1 MTEDLLILEILHNL
15 EEHSKCE
22 IKRGKNNTILI
33 MLFDTNNLITME
45 YNLKGFSYNKIKAKA
60 KEFREI
66 SLPSLSHVNG
76 AERNLQI
83 SGANFG
89 EKRNF

>member
-1 MTEDLLILEILHNL
+1 MREDLLILEILHNL
-15 EEHSKCE
+15 EYHSKCE
-22 IKRGKNNTILI
+22 IEKEKAGLI
-33 MLFDTNNLITME
+33 RIKLFDTNNLITME
-45 YNLKGFSYNKIKAKA
+45 YKLKGFSYKRIKAKA

-66 SLPSLSHVNG
+66 SLSSLSNVNG

>member
-1 MTEDLLILEILHNL
+1 MKEDLLILELLHNL
-15 EEHSKCE
+15 EEHSKCK
-22 IKRGKNNTILI
+22 ISRGKNNTIRI
-33 MLFDTNNLITME
+33 KLFDTNNLITME

-66 SLPSLSHVNG
+66 SLSSLSNANG

-83 SGANFG
+83 SGANLV